1 MVKETWPDQNPGL
14 FIEVVGTLLSI
25 HAEGGYD
32 DSETLAS
39 IRSQYQSLI
48 GPLPDTTQGSK

>member
-1 MVKETWPDQNPGL
+1 MRHWPDANPER
-14 FIEVVGTLLSI
+14 FVSVVGSFLAI

-48 GPLPDTTQGSK
+48 GPLPDTQGSK

>member
-1 MVKETWPDQNPGL
+1 MSARWPDADPER
-14 FIEVVGTLLSI
+14 FVSVVGSFLAI

-39 IRSQYQSLI
+39 IRNQYQELI
-48 GPLPDTTQGSK
+48 GQLPDTTQGSK

>member
-14 FIEVVGTLLSI
+14 FIEVVGTLLAI
-25 HAEGGYD
+25 HQEQGYD
-32 DSETLAS
+32 AKTLEVL
-39 IRSQYQSLI
+39 IQQYQSLI